1 MSWAAWKKRLLRDN
15 RAMGERMGGVMNRCA
30 DVARNASPHPN
41 DVDRKRIE
49 RALAQRQ
56 RYRYVSP
63 YVRKEADGYRIES
76 PCCSRNVDQNGGVI
90 DIARLEYLDQLH
102 CWRLYRKDH
111 SRSQWLVEGEYT
123 SLTAVLQKLNED
135 PQRIFWR

>member
-1 MSWAAWKKRLLRDN
+1 
-15 RAMGERMGGVMNRCA
+15 MGVGMNSAMNRNT
-30 DVARNASPHPN
+30 DVERGASPHPN

-63 YVRKEADGYRIES
+63 YVRKEEGGYRIES
-76 PCCSRNVDQNGGVI
+76 PCCSRNVDRDGGVI

-111 SRSQWLVEGEYT
+111 NLIQWQVEGEYT

-135 PQRIFWR
+135 PQRLFWR